1 MNNCAANP
9 LKTRADKVRLRL
21 DLIRPLLPC
30 LSAGKARLHLG
41 DTGAVYGEAIA
52 AWRAIHGCRV
62 RVGGRRAADND
73 S

>member
-1 MNNCAANP
+1 MNKYAENP
-9 LKTRADKVRLRL
+9 LRTRADLVRLAA
-21 DLIRPLLPC
+21 DLIEPLLPC